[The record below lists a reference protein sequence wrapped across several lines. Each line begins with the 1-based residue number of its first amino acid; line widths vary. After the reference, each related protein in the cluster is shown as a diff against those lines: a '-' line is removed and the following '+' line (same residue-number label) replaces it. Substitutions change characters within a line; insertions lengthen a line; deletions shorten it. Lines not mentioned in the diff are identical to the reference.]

1 MPVDYINII
10 DRVLG
15 HLKPG
20 GIGECMAEDRRF
32 LCSDR
37 GIAARAGRRRELKR
51 CMGTTGVNAK
61 KSIQRLK

>member
-1 MPVDYINII
+1 M
-10 DRVLG
+10 
-15 HLKPG
+15 PG
-20 GIGECMAEDRRF
+20 GISECMAEDRRF

-61 KSIQRLK
+61 KINTVPKIKERTETKEAWGLL